1 MLLQSIQSYLAN
13 SAAPHVQVSPRMR
26 LSGGTT
32 TNVPASS
39 ASTAALFTQNLPVLG
54 GPNTAYFFEYVG
66 GSIAVNAIGLTI
78 TDLGLF
84 FGTAGNIFLCAGQP
98 VLTTLTPQA
107 LTGLIFQVPAPLVQY
122 EDLFTEASEAA
133 LTPAEPF
140 QLTLRLQVKNSVAS
154 IIAITPALNILVR
167 VVRGLQEG

>member
-1 MLLQSIQSYLAN
+1 MLLEAIRNSIAN
-13 SAAPHVQVSPRMR
+13 IAAPNLQVSARNR

-39 ASTAALFTQNLPVLG
+39 ASTAALFTQNLPALG
-54 GPNTAYFFEYVG
+54 GPNTGYYFEYVG
-66 GSIAVNAIGLTI
+66 GSIAVNGIGLTI

-84 FGTAGNIFLCAGQP
+84 FGTGGNIFLCAGQP

-107 LTGLIFQVPAPLVQY
+107 LTGLIFQMPAPLIQY

-133 LTPAEPF
+133 LSPAEPW
-140 QLTLRLQVKNSVAS
+140 QLTLRLQLKNSVAS

-167 VVRGLQEG
+167 MVRGIYDG